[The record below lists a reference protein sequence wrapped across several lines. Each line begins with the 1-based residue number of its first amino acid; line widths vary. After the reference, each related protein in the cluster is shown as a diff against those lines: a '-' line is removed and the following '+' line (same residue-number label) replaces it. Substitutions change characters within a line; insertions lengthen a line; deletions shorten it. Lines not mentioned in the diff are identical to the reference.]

1 MHCNANGLRRLQVY
15 FKYSL
20 SLRSYTNRSVK
31 MSNLQW
37 PLIISESY
45 DRNCLHT
52 WSTPPNTLWVHIC
65 LHPYKRCVE
74 LASRLPVKLL
84 AKTFYA
90 KPTTHTHTHTERER
104 ERETGAHENDVQGS
118 IKGHTTLK
126 AGDDGV
132 CLQGEGPL
140 WACPGF
146 ESFLTVVNHHPPTGA
161 SWWWVYK
168 THWHLWPET
177 DLPFK
182 LTCSAF
188 LKRPP
193 YKHQAEPAT

>member
-1 MHCNANGLRRLQVY
+1 MTEIVY
-15 FKYSL
+15 IHEAPH
-20 SLRSYTNRSVK
+20 
-31 MSNLQW
+31 Q
-37 PLIISESY
+37 
-45 DRNCLHT
+45 
-52 WSTPPNTLWVHIC
+52 
-65 LHPYKRCVE
+65 
-74 LASRLPVKLL
+74 
-84 AKTFYA
+84 
-90 KPTTHTHTHTERER
+90 THTHTHTVCAYLFTSVQALRGAGLKASCETVGQNILCQTYNTHTHTHTHRER
-104 ERETGAHENDVQGS
+104 NTGAHGNDVQGS

-177 DLPFK
+177 DLTFK